1 MAIAPLV
8 SKVLLGTE
16 EAKMALLLDQPQEN
30 VQALTGLIGW
40 FNQSSVELIE
50 EYRRLD
56 ERATYLKGELE
67 AKHRELEASLHARE
81 EARAYL
87 LSVLESLKAGVL
99 VLNCEL
105 QPTFVNR
112 RVTELLGDVSS
123 ERVLQLLGN
132 KLASSLRVGDQ
143 SFLPL
148 ECEKI
153 VQGPAGVMTPV
164 HFVLSTVGT
173 AQRRSEYV
181 LVFQDITTLKRLEAE
196 AARTRRLASLGIMAS
211 EIAHQVRSP
220 LGGIELYASLLKE
233 KSTGDP
239 QRLAGEILNA
249 VQRLYT
255 TLSHLLSFASEPTM
269 AGDLLPV
276 EYLINDL
283 QADCEP
289 LFSDSRWLVAFDC
302 EAGLAPLWG
311 DRGLLAQ
318 ALLNLIVNAKESMP
332 EGGTVTVRAY
342 LSPFPA
348 MNGQIHKGIEIRVTD
363 EGAGISPENRER
375 IFDPFFT
382 TKAHGTGLGLA
393 LTHKIISA
401 HRGSIEIASGARHG
415 TSFSV
420 FLPAAEEL

>member
-1 MAIAPLV
+1 MPVPV
-8 SKVLLGTE
+8 S
-16 EAKMALLLDQPQEN
+16 QPREN

-56 ERATYLKGELE
+56 ERAAYLKGQLE
-67 AKHRELEASLHARE
+67 VKHRELEASLRERE

-99 VLNCEL
+99 VLDCDL

-112 RVTELLGDVSS
+112 RVTELLGQVDGGRS
-123 ERVLQLLGN
+123 LQLLGE
-132 KLASSLRVGDQ
+132 KLAASLKRGEK

-148 ECEKI
+148 ECEKV
-153 VQGPAGVMTPV
+153 VQSPGAVMTPV
-164 HFVLSTVGT
+164 HFVLSEVAPG
-173 AQRRSEYV
+173 QRESEYV

-239 QRLAGEILNA
+239 QRLAGEILSA
-249 VQRLYT
+249 VRRLYT

-269 AGDLLPV
+269 TGDLLAV
-276 EYLINDL
+276 DSLIKDL
-283 QADCEP
+283 QEYCRP
-289 LFSDSRWLVAFDC
+289 LFTDARWEISFDC
-302 EAGLAPLWG
+302 DSGLAPIWG

-318 ALLNLIVNAKESMP
+318 ALLNLIVNAKEAMP
-332 EGGTVTVRAY
+332 EGGVVKVCAL
-342 LSPFPA
+342 LSPFSA
-348 MNGQIHKGIEIRVTD
+348 MNGQIHKAIEIKVGD
-363 EGAGISPENRER
+363 QGSGISPENRER

-382 TKAHGTGLGLA
+382 TKTQGTGLGLA
-393 LTHKIISA
+393 FTHKIISA
-401 HRGSIEIASGARHG
+401 HRGSIEITSIPVQG
-415 TSFSV
+415 TQFSV
-420 FLPAAEEL
+420 FLPAAEEV

>member
-1 MAIAPLV
+1 MPVPV
-8 SKVLLGTE
+8 S
-16 EAKMALLLDQPQEN
+16 QPREN

-56 ERATYLKGELE
+56 ERAAYLKSQLE
-67 AKHRELEASLHARE
+67 VKHRELEASLRDRE

-99 VLNCEL
+99 VLDRHL

-112 RVTELLGDVSS
+112 RVTELLGHVDG
-123 ERVLQLLGN
+123 ERSLQLLGE
-132 KLASSLRVGDQ
+132 KLAASLKRGDK

-148 ECEKI
+148 ECEKV
-153 VQGPAGVMTPV
+153 VQSPGAVMTPV
-164 HFVLSTVGT
+164 HFVLSEVATG
-173 AQRRSEYV
+173 QPDNEYV

-239 QRLAGEILNA
+239 QRLAGEILSA

-269 AGDLLPV
+269 TGDLLPV
-276 EYLINDL
+276 DSLMKDL
-283 QADCEP
+283 QEDCRTVFNDP
-289 LFSDSRWLVAFDC
+289 RWTVALEC
-302 EAGLAPLWG
+302 ESGLAPIWG
-311 DRGLLAQ
+311 DRGLLSQ
-318 ALLNLIVNAKESMP
+318 ALLNLVVNAKEAMP
-332 EGGTVTVRAY
+332 EGGEVKVCAR
-342 LSPFPA
+342 LSPFSA
-348 MNGQIHKGIEIRVTD
+348 MNGHIHKAIEIKVTD

-382 TKAHGTGLGLA
+382 TKTQGTGLGLA
-393 LTHKIISA
+393 FTHKIIST
-401 HRGSIEIASGARHG
+401 HRGSIEITANLGLG
-415 TSFSV
+415 TQFSV
-420 FLPAAEEL
+420 FLPAAEEI

>member
-1 MAIAPLV
+1 MPLPR
-8 SKVLLGTE
+8 S
-16 EAKMALLLDQPQEN
+16 QPQEN
-30 VQALTGLIGW
+30 VLALTGLIGW

-56 ERATYLKGELE
+56 ERAAYLKDELE
-67 AKHRELEASLHARE
+67 AKHRELESSLRERE

-99 VLNCEL
+99 VLDRHL

-112 RVTELLGDVSS
+112 RVTELLGAVNG
-123 ERVLQLLGN
+123 ERTLQLLGE
-132 KLASSLRVGDQ
+132 KLAATLRRGDK

-148 ECEKI
+148 ECEKV
-153 VQGPAGVMTPV
+153 VQGAGGVMTPV
-164 HFVLSTVGT
+164 HFVLSSIVT
-173 AQRRSEYV
+173 AQRESEYV

-233 KSTGDP
+233 NSSGNP
-239 QRLAGEILNA
+239 QRLAGEILSA

-269 AGDLLPV
+269 SGDVLPM
-276 EYLINDL
+276 EALIKDLRADCLPLFNDP
-283 QADCEP
+283 QWQVVFDCEP
-289 LFSDSRWLVAFDC
+289 A
-302 EAGLAPLWG
+302 LAPVWG
-311 DRGLLAQ
+311 DRGLLTQ
-318 ALLNLIVNAKESMP
+318 ALLNLVVNAKEAMP
-332 EGGTVTVRAY
+332 DGGTISVRAQ
-342 LSPFPA
+342 LSPFSS
-348 MNGQIHKGIEIRVTD
+348 MNGHIHKAIEVRVSD
-363 EGAGISPENRER
+363 EGAGIPPENRER

-382 TKAHGTGLGLA
+382 TKTQGTGLGLA
-393 LTHKIISA
+393 FTHKIISA
-401 HRGSIEIASGARHG
+401 HRGSIEIASGSERG
-415 TSFSV
+415 TRFSV

>member
-1 MAIAPLV
+1 MPLP
-8 SKVLLGTE
+8 LN
-16 EAKMALLLDQPQEN
+16 QPQEN
-30 VQALTGLIGW
+30 VQALTGVIGW
-40 FNQSSVELIE
+40 FNRSSVELIE

-56 ERATYLKGELE
+56 ERAAYLKGELE

-99 VLNCEL
+99 VLDRQLE
-105 QPTFVNR
+105 PTFVNR
-112 RVTELLGDVSS
+112 RVTELLGKVSR
-123 ERVLQLLGN
+123 ERAMQLLGN
-132 KLASSLRVGDQ
+132 KLAASLRRGDEN
-143 SFLPL
+143 FLPL
-148 ECEKI
+148 ECEKV
-153 VQGPAGVMTPV
+153 VQGPGGVMTPV
-164 HFVLSTVGT
+164 HFVLSAVATG
-173 AQRRSEYV
+173 QRQNEYV

-233 KSTGDP
+233 KSSGDP
-239 QRLAGEILNA
+239 QRLAGEILSA

-269 AGDLLPV
+269 TGDVLPV
-276 EYLINDL
+276 ESLMKDL
-283 QADCEP
+283 QADSGP
-289 LFSDSRWLVAFDC
+289 LFNDPRWAILFDW
-302 EAGLAPLWG
+302 EAGLVPLWG

-318 ALLNLIVNAKESMP
+318 ALLNLIVNAKEAMP
-332 EGGTVTVRAY
+332 EGGAVAVRAQ
-342 LSPFPA
+342 LSPFSA
-348 MNGQIHKGIEIRVTD
+348 MNGQIHKAIEIRVTD

-382 TKAHGTGLGLA
+382 TKAQGTGLGLA
-393 LTHKIISA
+393 FTHKIISA
-401 HRGSIEIASGARHG
+401 HRGSIEIASGCRRG
-415 TSFSV
+415 TRFSV

>member
-1 MAIAPLV
+1 MPLP
-8 SKVLLGTE
+8 LN
-16 EAKMALLLDQPQEN
+16 QPQEN

-40 FNQSSVELIE
+40 FNQSSVELID

-56 ERATYLKGELE
+56 ARAAYLKGELDS
-67 AKHRELEASLHARE
+67 KHRELEASLRERE

-99 VLNCEL
+99 VLDRKL

-112 RVTELLGDVSS
+112 RVTELLGQVNA
-123 ERVLQLLGN
+123 ERAVQLLGA
-132 KLASSLRVGDQ
+132 KIAASLQRGEEN
-143 SFLPL
+143 FLPL
-148 ECEKI
+148 ECEKV
-153 VQGPAGVMTPV
+153 VQGPGGVMTPV
-164 HFVLSTVGT
+164 HFVLSAVATG
-173 AQRRSEYV
+173 QRDNEYV

-196 AARTRRLASLGIMAS
+196 TARTRRLASLGIMAS

-239 QRLAGEILNA
+239 QRLAGEILSA

-269 AGDLLPV
+269 AGDVLAVDSLM
-276 EYLINDL
+276 EDL
-283 QADCEP
+283 QADSQP
-289 LFSDSRWLVAFDC
+289 LFNDSRWRVLFSC
-302 EAGLAPLWG
+302 ETRLQPVWG

-318 ALLNLIVNAKESMP
+318 ALLNLIVNAKEAMP
-332 EGGTVTVRAY
+332 DGGAVAVRAQ
-342 LSPFPA
+342 LSPFSA
-348 MNGQIHKGIEIRVTD
+348 INGQIHKAIEVRVSD
-363 EGAGISPENRER
+363 QGAGISAENRER

-382 TKAHGTGLGLA
+382 TKAQGTGLGLA
-393 LTHKIISA
+393 FTHKIISA
-401 HRGSIEIASGARHG
+401 HGGSIEIAPASGRG
-415 TSFSV
+415 TRFSV

>member
-1 MAIAPLV
+1 MPV
-8 SKVLLGTE
+8 PFS
-16 EAKMALLLDQPQEN
+16 QPQEN
-30 VQALTGLIGW
+30 VQALSGLIGW

-56 ERATYLKGELE
+56 ERAAYLKGQLE
-67 AKHRELEASLHARE
+67 VKHRELEASLRERE

-99 VLNCEL
+99 VLDRHL

-112 RVTELLGDVSS
+112 RVTELLGHVD
-123 ERVLQLLGN
+123 RDRARQLLGE
-132 KLASSLRVGDQ
+132 KLAATLRRGDK

-148 ECEKI
+148 ECEK
-153 VQGPAGVMTPV
+153 VAQGPGGGMTPV
-164 HFVLSTVGT
+164 HFVLSEVATG
-173 AQRRSEYV
+173 QRSSEYV

-239 QRLAGEILNA
+239 QRLAAEILSA

-255 TLSHLLSFASEPTM
+255 TLSHLLSFAAEPTM
-269 AGDLLPV
+269 SGDVLPV
-276 EYLINDL
+276 EFLVKDL
-283 QADCEP
+283 QEDCRP
-289 LFSDSRWLVAFDC
+289 HFNDSRWSVVFEC
-302 EAGLAPLWG
+302 ELALAPLWG

-318 ALLNLIVNAKESMP
+318 ALLNLIVNAKEAMP
-332 EGGTVTVRAY
+332 EGGAVDVRAR
-342 LSPFPA
+342 LSPFSA
-348 MNGQIHKGIEIRVTD
+348 MNGHIHKAIEITVSD
-363 EGAGISPENRER
+363 QGAGISPENRER

-382 TKAHGTGLGLA
+382 TKAQGTGLGLA
-393 LTHKIISA
+393 FTHKIISA
-401 HRGSIEIASGARHG
+401 HRGSIKITSSPGRG
-415 TSFSV
+415 TQFSV
-420 FLPAAEEL
+420 FLPAAEEI

>member
-1 MAIAPLV
+1 MPVPL
-8 SKVLLGTE
+8 S
-16 EAKMALLLDQPQEN
+16 QPQEN

-56 ERATYLKGELE
+56 ERAAYLKGQLE
-67 AKHRELEASLHARE
+67 AKHRELEASLRERE

-99 VLNCEL
+99 VLDRHL

-112 RVTELLGDVSS
+112 RVTELLGHVDR
-123 ERVLQLLGN
+123 ERALQLLGE
-132 KLASSLRVGDQ
+132 KLAATLRRGDK

-148 ECEKI
+148 ECEK
-153 VQGPAGVMTPV
+153 VAQGPSGGMTPV
-164 HFVLSTVGT
+164 HFVLSEVATGL
-173 AQRRSEYV
+173 RPSEYV

-239 QRLAGEILNA
+239 QRLAGEILSA

-255 TLSHLLSFASEPTM
+255 TLSHLLSFAAEPTM
-269 AGDLLPV
+269 SGDVLPV
-276 EYLINDL
+276 ESLLKDL
-283 QADCEP
+283 QEDCRP
-289 LFSDSRWLVAFDC
+289 HFNDSSWSVGFDC
-302 EAGLAPLWG
+302 EIALAPLWG

-318 ALLNLIVNAKESMP
+318 ALLNLIVNAKEAMP
-332 EGGTVTVRAY
+332 EGGAVDVRAQ
-342 LSPFPA
+342 LSPFSA
-348 MNGQIHKGIEIRVTD
+348 MNGQIHKAIEITVSD
-363 EGAGISPENRER
+363 QGAGISPENRER

-382 TKAHGTGLGLA
+382 TKAQGTGLGLA
-393 LTHKIISA
+393 FTHKIISA
-401 HRGSIEIASGARHG
+401 HRGSIKITSSPGQG
-415 TSFSV
+415 TQFSV
-420 FLPAAEEL
+420 FLPAAEEI